1 MAEWLFWWILAAM
14 LWTGDRAGTGVFLAQ
29 FAWAAFGAGATAIAF
44 PGYLDA
50 QLQLFLFLACL
61 QILVL
66 RRYKRA
72 RRRTRRP

>member
-14 LWTGDRAGTGVFLAQ
+14 LWTGDRFGAGVFLAQ
-29 FAWAAFGAGATAIAF
+29 FGLAALAAGTAAILF
-44 PGYLDA
+44 PGALEA

-66 RRYKRA
+66 RRLRA
-72 RRRTRRP
+72 RHRAHRR

>member
-14 LWTGDRAGTGVFLAQ
+14 LWTGERAGAGVYLAQ
-29 FAWAAFGAGATAIAF
+29 FARAAFGAGATAIAF
-44 PGYLDA
+44 PGFLDA

-66 RRYKRA
+66 RRRQRA
-72 RRRTRRP
+72 RRQPGRP